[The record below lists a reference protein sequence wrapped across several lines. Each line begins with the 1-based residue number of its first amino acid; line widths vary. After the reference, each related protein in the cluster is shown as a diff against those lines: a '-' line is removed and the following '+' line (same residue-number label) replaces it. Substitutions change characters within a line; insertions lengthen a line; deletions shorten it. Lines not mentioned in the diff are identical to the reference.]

1 MYSYEERMKAVRLYV
16 EYNHSGAVAV
26 VQDAVSEDL
35 SPLIE
40 AHVGGQHRWGMFVA
54 TAHELE
60 GQHRAG
66 LADGDLADL
75 VDDHQGV
82 EIRDILTHLVRIGRA
97 PPGFDRSSL
106 N

>member
-1 MYSYEERMKAVRLYV
+1 MAA
-16 EYNHSGAVAV
+16 HSVGITADIHNVAV

-66 LADGDLADL
+66 LADAAL
-75 VDDHQGV
+75 
-82 EIRDILTHLVRIGRA
+82 
-97 PPGFDRSSL
+97 
-106 N
+106 